1 MANWTRLNRL
11 LLVGGVLL
19 ALSFVLAACSSAEE
33 APPTPTPVDV
43 SGIIQQVMAAQQ
55 PGVTTQDVTAAIQ
68 AALAEQPGVT
78 SADVANEI
86 AKALSARPGVTSA
99 DVASAIASALDA
111 RPGVTTQDVANEIAN
126 ALRAQPGV
134 TEAQVAE
141 AIQAALAE
149 RPGLTEDKVTEI
161 VAMAMAEQQ
170 SAVVAAVATQVAMP
184 LEPARATPTP
194 TGEQVMTGG
203 QLIILAHFDV
213 GHTDPNRN
221 SSVSELSFFT
231 LIHPSIYQY
240 DTRTWV
246 DIAPDL
252 ADSWELNDS
261 GDKYT
266 FSVRDGV
273 QYSDGQAVTAGDM
286 AYSLN
291 RAIALPNSIGM
302 PRWGC
307 IRGFME
313 PDGAQAVD
321 DDTLTVQLNAPAV
334 AFLGCLASPWIMVQ
348 KESLLR
354 DIDEGISG
362 DAAREPDLDEI
373 IGAGP
378 FKLAEYRR
386 GVSWD
391 VERNPNYY
399 DQPRPYLDQV
409 RYVLITDPS
418 ARVAAFRTGA
428 AYMEPVFP
436 GFGADD
442 DIAIREEFGDR
453 LTTTETIG
461 FGVNGVH
468 INFRVP
474 PFDDVRVRRAMQ
486 LSIDRQEAIK
496 VLHPLGGDVLCYYPC
511 VFDWIYDADDYRQLP
526 GYNPDTKEADI
537 AEAKRL
543 MEDAGLADGLDA
555 VLSFRAVGNYPDVSA
570 ILLDQWKEIGLNV
583 ELRQYE
589 SAAGWAAY
597 QAHDFTLA
605 MQGTGLNFLDP
616 DAANDL
622 LYLPTA
628 GRMYQGWE
636 NEEFVELFAKEK
648 GETDRPTRAMHL
660 KRMADIL
667 EEDLPYLTMTGGLG
681 YYIQWGCVKGYTAP
695 EALGQNNYRHDRTWM
710 SDEAPCR

>member
-1 MANWTRLNRL
+1 M
-11 LLVGGVLL
+11 LV
-19 ALSFVLAACSSAEE
+19 LSFVLAACSQAEE

-68 AALAEQPGVT
+68 AALAEQEGIT

-111 RPGVTTQDVANEIAN
+111 RPGVTTQDVANEIAA

-141 AIQAALAE
+141 AIQAALAA

-170 SAVVAAVATQVAMP
+170 SAVVSAVATQVAMP
-184 LEPARATPTP
+184 LQPARATPTP
-194 TGEQVMTGG
+194 TGEQVQTGG
-203 QLIILAHFDV
+203 QLISLSGFDI
-213 GHTDPNRN
+213 GHTDQHRN
-221 SSVSELSFFT
+221 SSVAELMFFT

-261 GDKYT
+261 GDQYT

-273 QYSDGQAVTAGDM
+273 QFSDGQAVTAGDM

-291 RAIALPNSIGM
+291 RSIALPNGIGM

-313 PDGAQAVD
+313 PDGATAVD
-321 DDTLTVQLNAPAV
+321 EDTLTVQLKAPAV

-354 DIDEGISG
+354 DIDEGADPG
-362 DAAREPDLDEI
+362 REPDLDEI

-378 FKLAEYRR
+378 FKLVEYRR
-386 GVSWD
+386 GISWD
-391 VERNPNYY
+391 VEKNPTYY
-399 DQPRPYLDQV
+399 DQPRPYLDTM

-428 AYMEPVFP
+428 AYMEAIFP
-436 GFGADD
+436 GFGSDD
-442 DIAIREEFGDR
+442 DLAIREELGDR
-453 LTTTETIG
+453 LTITETVG
-461 FGVNGVH
+461 FGVTGVH
-468 INFRVP
+468 INLREK
-474 PFDDVRVRRAMQ
+474 PFDDIRVRMAMN
-486 LSIDRQEAIK
+486 LAMDRQEMVK
-496 VLHPLGGDVLCYYPC
+496 VLSPTGGDVLCYYPC
-511 VFDWIYDADDYRQLP
+511 IFDWIYDEDDYRQWP
-526 GYNPDTKEADI
+526 GWNPDTKEADI
-537 AEAKRL
+537 AQAQQL
-543 MEDAGLADGLDA
+543 MADAGLSGGLDFT
-555 VLSFRAVGNYPDVSA
+555 LSFRSVGNYPDIAA
-570 ILLDQWKEIGLNV
+570 ILLDQWKEIGMNV

-597 QAHDFTLA
+597 QAYDFTA
-605 MQGTGLNFLDP
+605 AVQGTGLNFLDP

-628 GRMYQGWE
+628 GRMYQGW
-636 NEEFVELFAKEK
+636 NNDEFNELFEMEK
-648 GETDRPTRAMHL
+648 GEVDRAVRAQHL
-660 KRMADIL
+660 KRMSDIL
-667 EEDLPYLTMTGGLG
+667 VEEVHYLPTTGGLG
-681 YYIQWGCVKGYTAP
+681 HYLQWQCVKGYTAP
-695 EALGQNNYRHDRTWM
+695 EALGQNNYRHDRTWLA
-710 SDEAPCR
+710 DEAPCR

>member
-149 RPGLTEDKVTEI
+149 RPGLTEEKVTEI

-252 ADSWELNDS
+252 ADSWGINDA
-261 GDKYT
+261 GDQYT

-291 RAIALPNSIGM
+291 RSIALPNSIGM

-313 PDGAQAVD
+313 PDGASAVD
-321 DDTLTVQLNAPAV
+321 DDTLTVQLKSPAV
-334 AFLGCLASPWIMVQ
+334 AFLGCLASPWIMIQ

-386 GVSWD
+386 GISWD

-436 GFGADD
+436 GFGPDD

-468 INFRVP
+468 INLRVP

-486 LSIDRQEAIK
+486 LSFDRQEAIK

-537 AEAKRL
+537 AEARRL
-543 MEDAGLADGLDA
+543 MEEAGLADGLDA
-555 VLSFRAVGNYPDVSA
+555 VLSFRSVGNYPDVSA

-660 KRMADIL
+660 RRMADIL
-667 EEDLPYLTMTGGLG
+667 EEDLPYLTTTGGLG

>member
-11 LLVGGVLL
+11 LLVGVGLL
-19 ALSFVLAACSSAEE
+19 VMSLVLAACSQAEE
-33 APPTPTPVDV
+33 ASPTATPVNV
-43 SGIIQQVMAAQQ
+43 SAIIQEVMAAQPSGVTTEDVTAAIRGALAQQ
-55 PGVTTQDVTAAIQ
+55 PGVTSQ
-68 AALAEQPGVT
+68 
-78 SADVANEI
+78 DVANEI
-86 AKALSARPGVTSA
+86 AKALSARPGVTTQ
-99 DVASAIASALDA
+99 DVASAIASALDE
-111 RPGVTTQDVANEIAN
+111 RPGVTTQDVANEIAT

-134 TEAQVAE
+134 TEDQVAD
-141 AIQAALAE
+141 AIASALAD
-149 RPGLTEDKVTEI
+149 RPGLTEDKVSSI

-170 SAVVAAVATQVAMP
+170 GALVDAVATQVAMP
-184 LEPARATPTP
+184 LEPSRATPTP
-194 TGEQVMTGG
+194 TGEQVQTGG

-252 ADSWELNDS
+252 ADSWELNDA
-261 GDKYT
+261 GDQYT

-273 QYSDGQAVTAGDM
+273 QYSDGEAVTAGDM

-291 RAIALPNSIGM
+291 RSIALPNSIGM

-321 DDTLTVQLNAPAV
+321 DSTLTVQLKDPAV
-334 AFLGCLASPWIMVQ
+334 AFLGCLASPWIMIQ
-348 KESLLR
+348 KQSLLE
-354 DIDEGISG
+354 DIDTGSDPG
-362 DAAREPDLDEI
+362 REPDLDEV

-399 DQPRPYLDQV
+399 DQPRPYLDKV
-409 RYVLITDPS
+409 RYVLVTDPS

-436 GFGADD
+436 GFGSDD
-442 DIAIREEFGDR
+442 DLAIRDELGDR
-453 LTTTETIG
+453 LTVTEQLG
-461 FGVNGVH
+461 FGVTGVH
-468 INFRVP
+468 INLRVK
-474 PFDDVRVRRAMQ
+474 PFDDVRVRKAMQ
-486 LSIDRQEAIK
+486 LAMDRQEMVK
-496 VLHPLGGDVLCYYPC
+496 VLSPTGGDVLCYYPC
-511 VFDWIYDADDYRQLP
+511 IFDWIYDADDYRQWP
-526 GYNPDTKEADI
+526 GFNPDTKEADI
-537 AEAKRL
+537 AEGKRL
-543 MEDAGLADGLDA
+543 MEEAGFGGGLDF
-555 VLSFRAVGNYPDVSA
+555 VVSFRKVGNYPDIAA
-570 ILLDQWKEIGLNV
+570 ILLDQWKDIGMKL
-583 ELRQYE
+583 ELRPYE

-597 QAHDFTLA
+597 QAHDFTVA
-605 MQGTGLNFLDP
+605 VQGTGLNFLDP

-628 GRMYQGWE
+628 GRMYQGWDD
-636 NEEFVELFAKEK
+636 EEFNQLFEMEK
-648 GETDRPTRAMHL
+648 GEVDQAVRVPSTCS
-660 KRMADIL
+660 
-667 EEDLPYLTMTGGLG
+667 G
-681 YYIQWGCVKGYTAP
+681 
-695 EALGQNNYRHDRTWM
+695 
-710 SDEAPCR
+710 

>member
-1 MANWTRLNRL
+1 MANWSRLNRL
-11 LLVGGVLL
+11 LLCGGLLLVLSML
-19 ALSFVLAACSSAEE
+19 LAACSQAEE

-55 PGVTTQDVTAAIQ
+55 PGVTTEDVTSAIQ
-68 AALAEQPGVT
+68 AALADQEGVT

-86 AKALSARPGVTSA
+86 AKALSARPGVTSQ

-111 RPGVTTQDVANEIAN
+111 RPGVTTQDVANEIAA

-134 TEAQVAE
+134 SEEQVAA

-149 RPGLTEDKVTEI
+149 RPGLTEEKVTEI

-170 SAVVAAVATQVAMP
+170 SAVVSAVATQVAMP

-194 TGEQVMTGG
+194 TGEQVQTGG
-203 QLIILAHFDV
+203 QLISLAHFDV
-213 GHTDPNRN
+213 GHTDQHRN
-221 SSVSELSFFT
+221 SSVAELMFFT

-246 DIAPDL
+246 DIIPDL
-252 ADSWELNDS
+252 ADGWSLNDA
-261 GDKYT
+261 GDVYT

-291 RAIALPNSIGM
+291 RSISLPNSIGM

-321 DDTLTVQLNAPAV
+321 DDTLTVTLKDPAV
-334 AFLGCLASPWIMVQ
+334 AFLGCLASPWIMIQ

-354 DIDEGISG
+354 DIDEGADPG
-362 DAAREPDLDEI
+362 RELDLDEI
-373 IGAGP
+373 VGAGP
-378 FKLAEYRR
+378 FKLTEYRR

-391 VERNPNYY
+391 VEKNPGYY
-399 DQPRPYLDQV
+399 DQPRPYLDKV

-428 AYMEPVFP
+428 AYMEPIFP
-436 GFGADD
+436 GFGPDD
-442 DIAIREEFGDR
+442 DIAVREEFGDR
-453 LTTTETIG
+453 LTVTETIG

-468 INFRVP
+468 INFRRP

-486 LSIDRQEAIK
+486 LSFDRQEAIK

-543 MEDAGLADGLDA
+543 MEEAGLAGGLDV
-555 VLSFRAVGNYPDVSA
+555 VLSFRSVGNYPDVSA

-636 NEEFVELFAKEK
+636 NAEFVELFAKEK
-648 GETDRPTRAMHL
+648 GETDRATRAMHL

-667 EEDLPYLTMTGGLG
+667 EEDLPYLTGTGGIG
-681 YYIQWGCVKGYTAP
+681 HFIQWGCVRGYKAP
-695 EALGQNNYRHDRTWM
+695 EALGQNNYRHDRTWLA
-710 SDEAPCR
+710 DEAPCR

>member
-1 MANWTRLNRL
+1 M
-11 LLVGGVLL
+11 L
-19 ALSFVLAACSSAEE
+19 ALSFVLAACSQAEE

-68 AALAEQPGVT
+68 AALAEQEGIT

-111 RPGVTTQDVANEIAN
+111 RPGVTTQDVANEIAA

-149 RPGLTEDKVTEI
+149 RPGVTEDQVAAI
-161 VAMAMAEQQ
+161 VAQAMTEQQ

-194 TGEQVMTGG
+194 TGEDVQTGG
-203 QLIILAHFDV
+203 HLISLSGFDI
-213 GHTDPNRN
+213 GHTDQHRN
-221 SSVSELSFFT
+221 SSVAELMFFT

-252 ADSWELNDS
+252 ADSWELNDA
-261 GDKYT
+261 GDQYT

-273 QYSDGQAVTAGDM
+273 QFSDGQAVTAGDM
-286 AYSLN
+286 AYGLN
-291 RAIALPNSIGM
+291 RAISLPNSIGM

-321 DDTLTVQLNAPAV
+321 DDTLTVQLKDPAV

-348 KESLLR
+348 KQSLLE
-354 DIDEGISG
+354 DIDQGISG
-362 DAAREPDLDEI
+362 DPGREPDLDEI
-373 IGAGP
+373 VGAGP
-378 FKLAEYRR
+378 FKLVEYRR

-391 VERNPNYY
+391 VEKNPNYY
-399 DQPRPYLDQV
+399 DQPRPYLDTM
-409 RYVLITDPS
+409 RYVIITDPS

-428 AYMEPVFP
+428 AYMEAIFP
-436 GFGADD
+436 GFGSDD
-442 DIAIREEFGDR
+442 DLAIREELGDR
-453 LTTTETIG
+453 LTVTETVG
-461 FGVNGVH
+461 FSIAGVH
-468 INFRVP
+468 INTRIP
-474 PFDDVRVRRAMQ
+474 PFDNVNVRKAMD
-486 LSIDRQEAIK
+486 LAIDRQEMVK
-496 VLHPLGGDVLCYYPC
+496 VLSPTGGDHHCYYPC
-511 VFDWIYDADDYRQLP
+511 VFNWIYSEDDYKQWP
-526 GYNPDTKEADI
+526 GYNPNTREADL

-543 MEDAGLADGLDA
+543 MAEAGLADGLEV
-555 VLSFRAVGNYPDVSA
+555 VLSFRKVGNYPDVSA
-570 ILLDQWKEIGLNV
+570 VLLQQWKEIGLEL
-583 ELRQYE
+583 ELRPYE

-597 QAHDFTLA
+597 QAYDFTLA

-636 NEEFVELFAKEK
+636 DAEFNELFNKEK
-648 GETDRPTRAMHL
+648 GEVDQAVRAQHL
-660 KRMADIL
+660 RRMTDIL
-667 EEDLPYLTMTGGLG
+667 VEAAHYLPTTRGLG
-681 YYIQWGCVKGYTAP
+681 HYVQWSCVKGYTAP
-695 EALGQNNYRHDRTWM
+695 EALGQNNYRHDRTWL